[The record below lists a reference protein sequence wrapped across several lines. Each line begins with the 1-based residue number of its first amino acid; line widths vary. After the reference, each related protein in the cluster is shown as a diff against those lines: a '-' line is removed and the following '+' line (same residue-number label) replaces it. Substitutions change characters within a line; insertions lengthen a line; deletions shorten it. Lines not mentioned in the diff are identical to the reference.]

1 MSQYFFIL
9 DSRDFILDPRTR
21 KVVAI
26 IRNGEVFRDDDG
38 AKIAVFVGSSLYD
51 LNGNFLGTLDGC
63 TRSLPI
69 ALGKLL
75 EGSSAADSP
84 YPLSFPRRAR
94 RLPLASRSITSLWL
108 SPGPRRVRSLLRI
121 CGSSQISRLPFSS
134 LASALDSSGSLPKIK
149 SWVRL

>member
-26 IRNGEVFRDDDG
+26 IRNGEVFRHDDG

-84 YPLSFPRRAR
+84 YPLSLPRRAPAASLSQPKYHVAVALTR
-94 RLPLASRSITSLWL
+94 APKGAQLVEDMRLEPDLPVAFLVARGRAGQLGLITEN
-108 SPGPRRVRSLLRI
+108 
-121 CGSSQISRLPFSS
+121 
-134 LASALDSSGSLPKIK
+134 
-149 SWVRL
+149 

>member
-1 MSQYFFIL
+1 MSRYFFIL

-84 YPLSFPRRAR
+84 YPLSLPRRAPAASLSQPKYHVAVALTR
-94 RLPLASRSITSLWL
+94 APNGAQLVEDMRLEPD
-108 SPGPRRVRSLLRI
+108 
-121 CGSSQISRLPFSS
+121 LPVAF
-134 LASALDSSGSLPKIK
+134 LVARERAG
-149 SWVRL
+149 

>member
-1 MSQYFFIL
+1 MSQDFFIL
-9 DSRDFILDPRTR
+9 DSQDFILDSKTR
-21 KVVAI
+21 QVVAI
-26 IRNGEVFRDDDG
+26 IRNGGVFRDDDG
-38 AKIAVFVGSSLYD
+38 ARIAVFVGSNLYD
-51 LNGNFLGTLDGC
+51 LNGNFLGRLDGG

-69 ALGKLL
+69 ALRKLL
-75 EGSSAADSP
+75 EGSSAAYSP
-84 YPLSFPRRAR
+84 YPLSLPRRAR

-108 SPGPRRVRSLLRI
+108 SPGPRMVRSLLRI

>member
-75 EGSSAADSP
+75 EGLSYDFLRRRGEKE
-84 YPLSFPRRAR
+84 PLGEGGC
-94 RLPLASRSITSLWL
+94 PLVS
-108 SPGPRRVRSLLRI
+108 GEGRI
-121 CGSSQISRLPFSS
+121 GSTLT
-134 LASALDSSGSLPKIK
+134 
-149 SWVRL
+149 V

>member
-75 EGSSAADSP
+75 EGSSAAYSP
-84 YPLSFPRRAR
+84 YPLSLPRRA
-94 RLPLASRSITSLWL
+94 PAASLWL

>member
-84 YPLSFPRRAR
+84 YPLSLPLRAR

-108 SPGPRRVRSLLRI
+108 SPGPRMVRSLLRI